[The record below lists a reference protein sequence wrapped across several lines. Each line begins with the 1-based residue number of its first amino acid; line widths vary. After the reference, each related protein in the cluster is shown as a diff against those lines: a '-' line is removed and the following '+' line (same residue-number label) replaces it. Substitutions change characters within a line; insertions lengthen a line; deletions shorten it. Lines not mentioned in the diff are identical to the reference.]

1 MRYTVLVVDDEEE
14 IREGIIRKI
23 EWERYGFQIVGSAG
37 NGSDALEIA
46 ENLQPDVVMTDVM
59 MPFMDGLELGERIIR
74 INPEVKLL
82 VFSGAD
88 EFEYAQKALRI
99 QAVEYIL
106 KPIDAKELGETLTKI
121 KETLDKEYEAKRNLE
136 TLREH
141 YMESIPFIREQT
153 MVALIEGRI
162 AREQLV

>member
-1 MRYTVLVVDDEEE
+1 MQYTVLLVDDDEVV
-14 IREGIIRKI
+14 REGIIKKI
-23 EWERYGFQIVGSAG
+23 DWEQCGFRIVGSAG

-59 MPFMDGLELGERIIR
+59 MPFMDGLELGEQITRM
-74 INPEVKLL
+74 NPQVKLL
-82 VFSGAD
+82 IFSGAD

-106 KPIDAKELGETLTKI
+106 KPIDAEELKETLARI
-121 KETLDKEYEAKRNLE
+121 KETLDKEYEAKRDLA

-141 YMESIPFIREQT
+141 YMDSIPVIRE
-153 MVALIEGRI
+153 
-162 AREQLV
+162 

>member
-1 MRYTVLVVDDEEE
+1 MQYTVLVVDDEEE

-23 EWERYGFQIVGSAG
+23 DWESYGFRIIGSAG

-74 INPEVKLL
+74 MNPEAKLL

-88 EFEYAQKALRI
+88 EFEYAAGTQPPAEEL
-99 QAVEYIL
+99 V
-106 KPIDAKELGETLTKI
+106 KELKKPAIFL
-121 KETLDKEYEAKRNLE
+121 
-136 TLREH
+136 
-141 YMESIPFIREQT
+141 
-153 MVALIEGRI
+153 LISLHSLHE
-162 AREQLV
+162 L